1 MRRRPKPSHKRARS
15 ARITGEQISNSIP
28 AGPSNPHRKRRGA
41 IATEPREFSKAG
53 NPVVWGEV
61 VSTPVRKLYEA
72 GAITWEE
79 EQAAR
84 RFQGDYEIAY
94 ASSQNTL
101 AAVQVDGG
109 SKGGGDGTDTR
120 LFHASRFRAAEIY
133 LCELAVYAQAAI
145 LCDPGCGIEPS
156 YTGIGRQRFPRAT
169 QRSQRDAG
177 RTIVQIICERLALF
191 YARASQPGR
200 KSCAKPEQELTR
212 RA

>member
-1 MRRRPKPSHKRARS
+1 M
-15 ARITGEQISNSIP
+15 Q
-28 AGPSNPHRKRRGA
+28 
-41 IATEPREFSKAG
+41 FS
-53 NPVVWGEV
+53 
-61 VSTPVRKLYEA
+61 
-72 GAITWEE
+72 
-79 EQAAR
+79 
-84 RFQGDYEIAY
+84 
-94 ASSQNTL
+94 
-101 AAVQVDGG
+101 
-109 SKGGGDGTDTR
+109 
-120 LFHASRFRAAEIY
+120 SRTFRAAEIY